1 MKKSVAKILIFTL
14 LFNICSP
21 IFSATTSTEPKEY
34 TEDEFPQAL
43 HDLRRFEIVSLGALP
58 FVTLNST
65 LVYSGVKY
73 VQNDFNPAYTP
84 NPFAPKSESGFTTEE
99 QVGILLT
106 SLGISVGIG
115 LTDYIIQVVKRN
127 SKKNKA
133 KKLNQNIKISTIEN
147 DPTATKIEMN
157 TESSEQISEESKTTE
172 ITEEQNIESVPSE
185 EITNQIDIITPELQE
200 VQ

>member
-1 MKKSVAKILIFTL
+1 M
-14 LFNICSP
+14 
-21 IFSATTSTEPKEY
+21 
-34 TEDEFPQAL
+34 
-43 HDLRRFEIVSLGALP
+43 
-58 FVTLNST
+58 
-65 LVYSGVKY
+65 
-73 VQNDFNPAYTP
+73 
-84 NPFAPKSESGFTTEE
+84 
-99 QVGILLT
+99 
-106 SLGISVGIG
+106 GISVGIG

-147 DPTATKIEMN
+147 DPTATKIEIN

>member
-1 MKKSVAKILIFTL
+1 MKKTIAKILIFTIF
-14 LFNICSP
+14 FNLCSP
-21 IFSATTSTEPKEY
+21 IFSETTDTTPKEY
-34 TEDEFPQAL
+34 TEEEFPQAL

-65 LVYSGVKY
+65 LVYSGIKY
-73 VQNDFNPAYTP
+73 AQNDFNPAYAP
-84 NPFAPKSESGFTTEE
+84 NPFAPKSESGLTTDE

-106 SLGISVGIG
+106 SLGISAGIG
-115 LTDYIIQVVKRN
+115 LTDYIIRLIKRN

-147 DPTATKIEMN
+147 DPTATKIDL
-157 TESSEQISEESKTTE
+157 TEDTSDKLIKNQESLEDTVET
-172 ITEEQNIESVPSE
+172 IAPE
-185 EITNQIDIITPELQE
+185 EISNESNQIEIITPEFQE

>member
-1 MKKSVAKILIFTL
+1 MKKSIAKILIFTL

-73 VQNDFNPAYTP
+73 VQNDFNPDYAP
-84 NPFAPKSESGFTTEE
+84 NPFAPKSENGFTTEE

-115 LTDYIIQVVKRN
+115 LTDYIIQVIKRN

-147 DPTATKIEMN
+147 DPTATKIEIN
-157 TESSEQISEESKTTE
+157 SESSEQLSENSNTTE
-172 ITEEQNIESVPSE
+172 ITEELNTESAHSE
-185 EITNQIDIITPELQE
+185 EITNQISVITPELQE

>member
-1 MKKSVAKILIFTL
+1 MKKSIAKILIFTL

-73 VQNDFNPAYTP
+73 VQNDFNPAYAP

-115 LTDYIIQVVKRN
+115 LTDFIIRSVKRN
-127 SKKNKA
+127 SKKKKAQKNK
-133 KKLNQNIKISTIEN
+133 NQNITISTIEN
-147 DPTATKIEMN
+147 DPTATKITLDKEP
-157 TESSEQISEESKTTE
+157 SPEETP
-172 ITEEQNIESVPSE
+172 ITVEEN
-185 EITNQIDIITPELQE
+185 
-200 VQ
+200 

>member
-1 MKKSVAKILIFTL
+1 MKKSIAKILIFTL
-14 LFNICSP
+14 LFNISSP

-73 VQNDFNPAYTP
+73 VQNDFNPAYAP

-147 DPTATKIEMN
+147 DPTATKIEIN

-172 ITEEQNIESVPSE
+172 ITEEQNIESAASE